1 VTVDQ
6 EQAHQDLVDAIIIE
20 LERKQVVLP
29 TLPEIALRIR
39 SAVEDENIDAIKLAK
54 IINAD
59 ASIAGRLVQAAN
71 SAMFAGMVQTSSVQ
85 SAIGRL
91 GFVCVRNIAL
101 SLSMSRLYDFKHD
114 SKVYRAVKQVWK
126 HSVKVAAVC
135 QILAKHKTNL
145 EPSEAMLAGLIHNIG
160 ALPVITRCADHP
172 EFENNPDLLWNIVTL
187 VEAQLGHWI
196 LQQWHFVDQIA
207 EVPLNYRNLGR
218 SHAGKADYSDVVTVA
233 NLIAQLPE
241 PVNSL
246 PAEWQSLPA
255 YQKLDLD
262 NEQCLELLETA
273 GEEIRNLTLVL
284 S

>member
-1 VTVDQ
+1 MTVDQ

-29 TLPEIALRIR
+29 TLPEIALRVR

-114 SKVYRAVKQVWK
+114 SKVYRAVK
-126 HSVKVAAVC
+126 
-135 QILAKHKTNL
+135 
-145 EPSEAMLAGLIHNIG
+145 
-160 ALPVITRCADHP
+160 
-172 EFENNPDLLWNIVTL
+172 
-187 VEAQLGHWI
+187 
-196 LQQWHFVDQIA
+196 
-207 EVPLNYRNLGR
+207 
-218 SHAGKADYSDVVTVA
+218 
-233 NLIAQLPE
+233 
-241 PVNSL
+241 
-246 PAEWQSLPA
+246 
-255 YQKLDLD
+255 
-262 NEQCLELLETA
+262 
-273 GEEIRNLTLVL
+273 
-284 S
+284 

>member
-1 VTVDQ
+1 
-6 EQAHQDLVDAIIIE
+6 
-20 LERKQVVLP
+20 
-29 TLPEIALRIR
+29 
-39 SAVEDENIDAIKLAK
+39 
-54 IINAD
+54 
-59 ASIAGRLVQAAN
+59 
-71 SAMFAGMVQTSSVQ
+71 M
-85 SAIGRL
+85 
-91 GFVCVRNIAL
+91 
-101 SLSMSRLYDFKHD
+101 
-114 SKVYRAVKQVWK
+114 
-126 HSVKVAAVC
+126 KVAAVC

-273 GEEIRNLTLVL
+273 DEEIRNLTLVL